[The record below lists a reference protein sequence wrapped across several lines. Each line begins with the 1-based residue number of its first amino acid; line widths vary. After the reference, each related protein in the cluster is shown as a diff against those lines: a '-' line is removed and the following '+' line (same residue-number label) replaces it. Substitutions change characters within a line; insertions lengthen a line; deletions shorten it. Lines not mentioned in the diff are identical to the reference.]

1 MAFYSIFSDSLIQS
15 GAFSANGAFPE
26 RLQPYIKNVLT
37 EPFHGKVPIAVHLL
51 KREENSQYPIRLIY
65 ISAGQSIYLGL
76 EQNEISYITG
86 KYNLP
91 FQHNLYEF
99 SYVLQGEAAQLVEGN
114 SQVSMTD
121 DCYFQSPHVVKCES
135 YAKDFMT
142 VTLYLTP
149 AYMDAV
155 FEELHTCAGGLQDVT
170 SFMNYD
176 YVNFSLKDKYRKI
189 RYASEV
195 RKQLNAIVELLM
207 EPMAAGRNML
217 LLGHVSRMLYGL
229 MTREHYDM
237 NMEKRDK
244 NAVMF
249 CRIDDLL
256 RASYGKIN
264 RQELSEQLNYSGDY
278 INTIVKRY
286 TGMNITRYRNT
297 IAIQRA
303 SFLLLHSTK
312 SITDIYLE
320 LNFQDKSYFY
330 KKFKEQYGVTP
341 KEFRK
346 VNE

>member
-1 MAFYSIFSDSLIQS
+1 
-15 GAFSANGAFPE
+15 
-26 RLQPYIKNVLT
+26 
-37 EPFHGKVPIAVHLL
+37 
-51 KREENSQYPIRLIY
+51 
-65 ISAGQSIYLGL
+65 
-76 EQNEISYITG
+76 
-86 KYNLP
+86 
-91 FQHNLYEF
+91 
-99 SYVLQGEAAQLVEGN
+99 
-114 SQVSMTD
+114 
-121 DCYFQSPHVVKCES
+121 
-135 YAKDFMT
+135 
-142 VTLYLTP
+142 
-149 AYMDAV
+149 
-155 FEELHTCAGGLQDVT
+155 
-170 SFMNYD
+170 
-176 YVNFSLKDKYRKI
+176 
-189 RYASEV
+189 
-195 RKQLNAIVELLM
+195 
-207 EPMAAGRNML
+207 ML